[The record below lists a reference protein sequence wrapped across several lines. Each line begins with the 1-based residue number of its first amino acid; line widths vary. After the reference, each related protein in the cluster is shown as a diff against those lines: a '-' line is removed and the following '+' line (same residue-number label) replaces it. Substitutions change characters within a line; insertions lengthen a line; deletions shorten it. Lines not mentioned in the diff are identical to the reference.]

1 MKVNKII
8 ISLLA
13 LLLFGACEVEI
24 ENNIE
29 HSVYCNGTIDIS
41 ESNSSNFEIISLL
54 DKSEINNNR
63 FAIQTFECDLPQ
75 MLIVKNNKD
84 EVVMLYRDLISSNK
98 EIEINTYSTAIAF
111 LTFHPALS
119 TVHGEDY
126 SKLVEILKSTKSFD
140 DYLQAVNNSIT
151 QNKSIYDTTNTE
163 LINSSQKIFNELF
176 SDTTNLLKN
185 SVLNRKELSILTELY
200 GCEPIHVS
208 SNGRKLIFKMPG
220 LYPAYKCTVS
230 SEDGAV
236 INTFL
241 VPSRDNYGAFNIIQ
255 CARGQSNFAYGE
267 EVVFNFPNSI
277 QKANF
282 HFKRDGFDLFVQLAT
297 SALQTVGAPFDENLL
312 KRVAYGIQTALT
324 AININLYEVDITSTL
339 WNVILPIVVDVT
351 LEKLSDPVGNS
362 YLENFIGYHAINVGN
377 ALNVYSKIEGG
388 ANALLR
394 ILWLLRCENE
404 YDFCAQYFNEKFG
417 LCTDAKLRKVS
428 GDNQTGLPYN
438 ALNNPIVVEVV
449 TEEDLSN
456 KNYIVKFITEN
467 GNGWYN
473 EVETFIDENKRASYQ
488 WTLNENDENQY
499 AWAQLI
505 DKESNIILDS
515 VKFTSTLSKGN
526 IWIADITCDNGEHG
540 FYAGPVTLDLT
551 QKNNQNLVSFSAY
564 ATSTNNINISF
575 YGLYNIET
583 KMLDLHISYSS
594 GRVDNFTANL
604 SNINNINLSC
614 YKSECTSIVS
624 LRKLE

>member
-282 HFKRDGFDLFVQLAT
+282 HFKRDGFM
-297 SALQTVGAPFDENLL
+297 FDM
-312 KRVAYGIQTALT
+312 
-324 AININLYEVDITSTL
+324 
-339 WNVILPIVVDVT
+339 
-351 LEKLSDPVGNS
+351 
-362 YLENFIGYHAINVGN
+362 H
-377 ALNVYSKIEGG
+377 
-388 ANALLR
+388 
-394 ILWLLRCENE
+394 
-404 YDFCAQYFNEKFG
+404 
-417 LCTDAKLRKVS
+417 VS
-428 GDNQTGLPYN
+428 
-438 ALNNPIVVEVV
+438 VCV
-449 TEEDLSN
+449 
-456 KNYIVKFITEN
+456 
-467 GNGWYN
+467 
-473 EVETFIDENKRASYQ
+473 
-488 WTLNENDENQY
+488 
-499 AWAQLI
+499 
-505 DKESNIILDS
+505 
-515 VKFTSTLSKGN
+515 
-526 IWIADITCDNGEHG
+526 
-540 FYAGPVTLDLT
+540 
-551 QKNNQNLVSFSAY
+551 
-564 ATSTNNINISF
+564 
-575 YGLYNIET
+575 
-583 KMLDLHISYSS
+583 
-594 GRVDNFTANL
+594 
-604 SNINNINLSC
+604 
-614 YKSECTSIVS
+614 
-624 LRKLE
+624 